1 MKRRFRASIYLDIF
15 IDDTSVCSDL
25 PASIEECREIA
36 EDQVRGVLAVLST
49 PVNIGYWKELKDIDY
64 SNPYMGGCA
73 LYTPE
78 NLLNPLDRKI

>member
-15 IDDTSVCSDL
+15 IDDTSVCSDP
-25 PASIEECREIA
+25 PASIEDCREVA
-36 EDQVRGVLAVLST
+36 EDQVRAIIGVLSRPLLEGELILSNT
-49 PVNIGYWKELKDIDY
+49 NY
-64 SNPYMGGCA
+64 SNPYSGGCA